1 MTRQLPKAADVL
13 IALAARARTAVVNA
27 WQTAIAGRADK
38 YQPEAHYMRGPGP
51 KWRAK
56 HARVPVRQ

>member
-1 MTRQLPKAADVL
+1 MRQWQRKLAFVL
-13 IALAARARTAVVNA
+13 AVLGGKARAAALSACR
-27 WQTAIAGRADK
+27 ILMAGSADR

-56 HARVPVRQ
+56 NAQATNTR